1 MSIRPQAVR
10 AQEFVVREFHVSRAA
25 RNRYGF
31 DDALFSFNGNVIF
44 ANFHA
49 ARLFAQRINEQ
60 RDVVNH
66 PERSV
71 RAGDIN
77 AMGLVDE
84 ILHYIV
90 AQYRQQRKP
99 RVMEEA
105 LAFLEDRL
113 GKPQVEEALVKFLQE
128 FPPVAVHRGR
138 QTIEEY
144 LSSPPGG
151 GGGPR
156 CGPGGN
162 AAAVDDQR
170 EPRRTPFL
178 RVVR

>member
-1 MSIRPQAVR
+1 MSIRPPARR

-44 ANFHA
+44 ANFRA

-66 PERSV
+66 PELSV

-128 FPPVAVHRGR
+128 FPPSRSIGAGR
-138 QTIEEY
+138 RSRSIF
-144 LSSPPGG
+144 PPLLGG
-151 GGGPR
+151 R
-156 CGPGGN
+156 RSALRSWRKCCCCG
-162 AAAVDDQR
+162 
-170 EPRRTPFL
+170 
-178 RVVR
+178 